1 MFNPHLTLNC
11 AGRLVSLST
20 PIVMGILNLTPDSFY
35 DGGKHND
42 LSKVLHQVEKM
53 LQEGA
58 TIIDIGAISTRP
70 GADLHTTEVELLRL
84 LPTLK
89 EIKKSF
95 PEAVIS
101 IDTFRADVA
110 RVCIEE
116 GAGMINDISGGTMD
130 DQMFQTV
137 ASCQEIPYVL
147 MHIQGTPTTMQEDPQ
162 YDDVAQ
168 EVLDFFIAKANQLVE
183 LGMKDVILDPGFGF
197 GKTIS
202 HNYELLHKMHILK
215 MLDWP
220 ILAGLSR
227 KSMIYKVLEL
237 SAAESL
243 NGTSVLN
250 FEALRQGAKILR
262 VHDVAPA
269 VETIKLFL
277 ELDKHRAKSELIE

>member
-11 AGRLVSLST
+11 AGRLISLDT

-42 LSKVLHQVEKM
+42 MLKILQQVEQM

-58 TIIDIGAISTRP
+58 TIIDVGAISTRP
-70 GADLHTTEVELLRL
+70 GADLHTTDIEMQRL
-84 LPTLK
+84 LPVLK
-89 EIKKSF
+89 EIKKTF
-95 PEAVIS
+95 PEATIS
-101 IDTFRADVA
+101 IDTFRSEVA
-110 RVCIEE
+110 RLCVEE

-130 DQMFQTV
+130 EQMFQTV
-137 ASCQEIPYVL
+137 ADMREIPYVL
-147 MHIQGTPTTMQEDPQ
+147 MHIQGTPSTMQRDPQ

-197 GKTIS
+197 GKTIE
-202 HNYELLHKMHILK
+202 HNYELLQKMHIFK

-227 KSMIYKVLEL
+227 KSMIYKVLDTSPEEAL
-237 SAAESL
+237 H
-243 NGTSVLN
+243 GTSVLN

-269 VETIKLFL
+269 VETIKLFI
-277 ELDKHRAKSELIE
+277 ELDKHRPKSELIE

>member
-11 AGRLVSLST
+11 AGRLVSLES

-35 DGGKHND
+35 DGGQHND
-42 LSKVLHQVEKM
+42 LPKVLKQVERM
-53 LQEGA
+53 LSEGA

-70 GADLHTTEVELLRL
+70 GADMHNAEIELKRL
-84 LPTLK
+84 LPVLK

-95 PEAVIS
+95 QEATLS
-101 IDTFRADVA
+101 IDTFRAEVA
-110 RVCIEE
+110 RVCVEE
-116 GAGMINDISGGTMD
+116 GAAMINDISGGSMD
-130 DQMFQTV
+130 EKMFKTV
-137 ASCQEIPYVL
+137 ADMREIPYVL
-147 MHIQGTPTTMQEDPQ
+147 MHIQGTPATMQEDPH
-162 YDDVAQ
+162 YEDVAQ
-168 EVLDFFIAKANQLVE
+168 EVLDFFIAKAYQLVE

-202 HNYELLHKMHILK
+202 HNYELLHKMHIFK

-227 KSMIYKVLEL
+227 KSMIYKVLDS
-237 SAAESL
+237 SATESL

-269 VETIKLFL
+269 METIKLFL
-277 ELDKHRAKSELIE
+277 ELDKHRPKSELIE